1 MSKVMF
7 IYINSYRRKQRK
19 VIDID
24 MPKFKEQIVPG
35 FNGSISVEEQIM
47 EYLDT
52 IDKSDIMAKY
62 DMYEIITYF
71 PYKKKK
77 KRMSEKESFF
87 NFLNTQ
93 KVVYNLDE
101 KTMADIVAYASAS
114 KTLFGHRKSNEQKI
128 QEIADNLTIFAKV
141 RDNMLNMIFEKFN
154 LNTLKKH
161 LKTFN
166 YGTAT

>member
-7 IYINSYRRKQRK
+7 IYIDCYRRKMRK
-19 VIDID
+19 IINMD
-24 MPKFKEQIVPG
+24 MPSFKEQIVSG
-35 FNGSISVEEQIM
+35 FDGSISVEEQIM

-71 PYKKKK
+71 PYKKKE
-77 KRMSEKESFF
+77 RISEKESFF
-87 NFLNTQ
+87 NFLSTQ

-101 KTMADIVAYASAS
+101 KTMADIVAYASTS

-141 RDNMLNMIFEKFN
+141 RDNILNTIFEILN
-154 LNTLKKH
+154 LNTLKK
-161 LKTFN
+161 L
-166 YGTAT
+166 

>member
-1 MSKVMF
+1 MVMF

-24 MPKFKEQIVPG
+24 MPEFKEQIVPG
-35 FNGSISVEEQIM
+35 FDSSISVNEQIM

-87 NFLNTQ
+87 NFLSTQ

-101 KTMADIVAYASAS
+101 KTMADIVAYASTS

-141 RDNMLNMIFEKFN
+141 RDNMIDMIFEKLN
-154 LNTLKKH
+154 LNTLKK
-161 LKTFN
+161 
-166 YGTAT
+166 

>member
-35 FNGSISVEEQIM
+35 FDGSISVEEQIM

-62 DMYEIITYF
+62 DMCEIITYF
-71 PYKKKK
+71 PYKKK
-77 KRMSEKESFF
+77 RMTEKESFF
-87 NFLNTQ
+87 NFLNTL
-93 KVVYNLDE
+93 KAVYNLDE
-101 KTMADIVAYASAS
+101 KTMTDIVAYASVS

-141 RDNMLNMIFEKFN
+141 RDNILNMIFERFN
-154 LNTLKKH
+154 LKELNI
-161 LKTFN
+161 
-166 YGTAT
+166 